1 MIESANE
8 TAKVGQVTGSLADAL
23 NWVGISEDAFN
34 EKLAACSSESERN
47 RLIMETLSG
56 AYDEA
61 SAAFTAT
68 TRRWWLPEKD
78 RRSLT
83 RPWRGLG
90 RPYPM

>member
-56 AYDEA
+56 AYHFPFRVAVGTIGDG
-61 SAAFTAT
+61 T
-68 TRRWWLPEKD
+68 PE
-78 RRSLT
+78 
-83 RPWRGLG
+83 GG
-90 RPYPM
+90 RPEQLLQPVFC

>member
-8 TAKVGQVTGSLADAL
+8 TAKVGEVTGSLADAL

-61 SAAFTAT
+61 SGAFYRNNEALVAS
-68 TRRWWLPEKD
+68 RE
-78 RRSLT
+78 
-83 RPWRGLG
+83 
-90 RPYPM
+90 